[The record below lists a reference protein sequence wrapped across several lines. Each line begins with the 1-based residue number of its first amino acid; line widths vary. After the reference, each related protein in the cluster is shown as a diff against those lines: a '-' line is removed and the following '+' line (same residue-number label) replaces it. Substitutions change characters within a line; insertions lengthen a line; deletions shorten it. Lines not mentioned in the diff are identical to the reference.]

1 MLATEPIPVSVR
13 NDLKLNH
20 RLAFNDM
27 RHLRVYAQMTA
38 DKEIDFGGRGAPYH
52 YGSTISPEFDL
63 VDNVH
68 ESIRSTINDF
78 SQR

>member
-1 MLATEPIPVSVR
+1 
-13 NDLKLNH
+13 
-20 RLAFNDM
+20 M

-38 DKEIDFGGRGAPYH
+38 DGRLIFGGRGAPYH